1 MLWIQCYFSGNYSIL
16 VHPSIQLSLPTTN
29 APALNCVNKKQQLN
43 WYAAVISGEKVLPRR
58 VHTSVG
64 ESLRRVELIHS
75 YFAFYSDDTAHL
87 FQIKYNWRTPGLDTW
102 DWCGSENAKFCLVM
116 IFRSSFAELL
126 AIDSVQMRKYVAK
139 QKEKERQIDFD
150 VDEESIS
157 G

>member
-1 MLWIQCYFSGNYSIL
+1 
-16 VHPSIQLSLPTTN
+16 
-29 APALNCVNKKQQLN
+29 
-43 WYAAVISGEKVLPRR
+43 
-58 VHTSVG
+58 
-64 ESLRRVELIHS
+64 
-75 YFAFYSDDTAHL
+75 
-87 FQIKYNWRTPGLDTW
+87 
-102 DWCGSENAKFCLVM
+102 M